1 MTGGIRF
8 LAAVFALG
16 LATAAS
22 AQSPPTFAE
31 LDKRAVDVLRDIHN
45 RGAELYNR
53 GDPAGCYRMYEGA
66 LITVRP
72 FLTHRPAVTKA
83 LDDGLA
89 DVAKSPD
96 GVKVQAFR
104 LHELIERVRADLKA
118 EAKTS
123 ESKAP
128 PQKDKEPAPMKQP
141 AAKTGQVKGL
151 VTLDGKP
158 VAAGEVTV
166 VTLDLPRPR
175 VFTAK
180 VTDGAY
186 AFADELPVG
195 KYVLI
200 VTGKGVPEKF
210 GTTLTSGLR
219 VEVASGVSDLNLDL
233 KSK

>member
-8 LAAVFALG
+8 LAAAFALS

-31 LDKRAVDVLRDIHN
+31 LDKRAVDVLRDVHN

-72 FLTHRPAVTKA
+72 FLTHRPVTLNT
-83 LDDGLA
+83 LDAGLA
-89 DVAKSPD
+89 EVTKSPD

-104 LHELIERVRADLKA
+104 LHELIERIRADLKA
-118 EAKTS
+118 GAKTS

-128 PQKDKEPAPMKQP
+128 PQKDKEPAKPP
-141 AAKTGQVKGL
+141 AAKAGQVKGMI
-151 VTLDGKP
+151 TLDGKP
-158 VAAGEVTV
+158 LAAGEVTV
-166 VTLDLPRPR
+166 VTLDLSRPR

-186 AFADELPVG
+186 DFADELPVG

-200 VTGKGVPEKF
+200 VAGKGVPEKF
-210 GTTLTSGLR
+210 ATTLTSGLR
-219 VEVASGVSDLNLDL
+219 VEVAGGASELNLDL

>member
-16 LATAAS
+16 LVAAAS
-22 AQSPPTFAE
+22 AQSPPTLAE
-31 LDKRAVDVLRDIHN
+31 LEKRAVDVLRDVHN

-53 GDPAGCYRMYEGA
+53 GDAAGCYRMYEGA
-66 LITVRP
+66 LVAVRP
-72 FLTHRPAVTKA
+72 FLAHRSAVLKT

-104 LHELIERVRADLKA
+104 LHELIEQVRADLKG
-118 EAKTS
+118 EAKKT
-123 ESKAP
+123 EPVSKAP
-128 PQKDKEPAPMKQP
+128 PRKDSAPAKPP

-158 VAAGEVTV
+158 LAAAEVTI

-180 VTDGAY
+180 VTNGAY

-200 VTGKGVPEKF
+200 VAGKGVPEKF

-219 VEVASGVSDLNLDL
+219 VEVAGGASNLNLDL

>member
-8 LAAVFALG
+8 LSAAFALG

-66 LITVRP
+66 LVTVRP
-72 FLTHRPAVTKA
+72 FLAHQPAVLKT
-83 LDDGLA
+83 LDAGLA
-89 DVAKSPD
+89 EVAKSPD

-104 LHELIERVRADLKA
+104 LHELIEAIRSDLKA
-118 EAKTS
+118 QAKSS

-128 PQKDKEPAPMKQP
+128 PKDPANQP
-141 AAKTGQVKGL
+141 AAKVGRVQGM

-158 VAAGEVTV
+158 VGAGEVTV

-180 VTDGAY
+180 LTDGAY

-195 KYVLI
+195 AYVLI

-210 GTTLTSGLR
+210 ATTLTSGLR
-219 VEVASGVSDLNLDL
+219 VEVAGGASDLNLDL